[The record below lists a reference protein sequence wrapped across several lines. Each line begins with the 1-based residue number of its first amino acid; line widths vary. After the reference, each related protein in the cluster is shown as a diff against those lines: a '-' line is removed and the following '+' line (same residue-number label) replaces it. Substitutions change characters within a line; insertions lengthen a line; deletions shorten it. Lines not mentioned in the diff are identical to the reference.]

1 MNELGTLD
9 PRVLE
14 QEDMMVG
21 YPPPA
26 FTPAPTPTVHPN
38 KKVWADLFWG
48 GDRSELSAKEKLFD
62 DSQANPNN
70 APLPDVDQAILDALT
85 AFTGS
90 NGVMDHNVDH
100 QKMVDILRQTAA
112 VESAGGRNLEQFP
125 KKPGGPPGPARGAFQ
140 VEPAT
145 ARNILTSSSAYI
157 GPKAE
162 RVMGKALG
170 KPSVTKKEILAMS
183 DKNLNDFLKIHEV
196 SAVFAIAKYLAAAK
210 HKGYL
215 DSLR

>member
-26 FTPAPTPTVHPN
+26 FTPAPAPTPTVRPN
-38 KKVWADLFWG
+38 ETVWADLFWG
-48 GDRSELSAKEKLFD
+48 GDRSELSAKQKLFLA
-62 DSQANPNN
+62 SQANPNN
-70 APLPDVDQAILDALT
+70 APIPEVDQAILDALT

-162 RVMGKALG
+162 QVMGK
-170 KPSVTKKEILAMS
+170 TKKEILAMS
-183 DKNLNDFLKIHEV
+183 DKNLKDFLKIHEV

-210 HKGYL
+210 HKDYL

>member
-26 FTPAPTPTVHPN
+26 FTPAPTPTAHPN
-38 KKVWADLFWG
+38 ETVWADLFWG
-48 GDRSELSAKEKLFD
+48 GDISEKTAKQKLFLA
-62 DSQANPNN
+62 SQANPNN
-70 APLPDVDQAILDALT
+70 APIPEVDQAILDALT

-140 VEPAT
+140 VEPTT
-145 ARNILTSSSAYI
+145 ARNILTNSSAYI

-162 RVMGKALG
+162 QVMGK
-170 KPSVTKKEILAMS
+170 TKKEILAMS
-183 DKNLNDFLKIHEV
+183 DKDLNDFLKIHEV